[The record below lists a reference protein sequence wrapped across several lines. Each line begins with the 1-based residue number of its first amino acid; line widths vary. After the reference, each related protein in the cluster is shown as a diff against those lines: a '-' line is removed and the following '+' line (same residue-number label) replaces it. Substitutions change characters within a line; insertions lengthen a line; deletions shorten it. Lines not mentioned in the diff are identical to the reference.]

1 MRKQFISVAVT
12 LLLVTS
18 FANAQSDKS
27 TVHLINPSEVA
38 KPNGYSQAAII
49 NLGTGKMIILSGQV
63 PLNVKGELVGKDN
76 FEQQAEQVF
85 VNIQKIIEASGG
97 KMSDIVKLSYFI
109 LDTKNL
115 KTLRAVRDKYVDV
128 QHPPAST
135 LVQVSRLFR
144 DDVLLEIE
152 ATAVISGNKIQ

>member
-1 MRKQFISVAVT
+1 MRKQSILTIVA

-18 FANAQSDKS
+18 LAQAQSEKS
-27 TVHLINPSEVA
+27 GVYFMNPPEVA
-38 KPNGYSQAAII
+38 KPNGYSQAAVI
-49 NLGTGKMIILSGQV
+49 NLGTHTMLILSGQV

-85 VNIQKIIEASGG
+85 ANIQKVIEAAGG

-135 LVQVSRLFR
+135 LVQVSGLFR
-144 DDVLLEIE
+144 DDVLLEVE
-152 ATAVISGNKIQ
+152 ATAVIPVHK

>member
-1 MRKQFISVAVT
+1 MRKEIILSILF
-12 LLLVTS
+12 LLLRTS
-18 FANAQSDKS
+18 FAKAQSGQPA
-27 TVHLINPSEVA
+27 VQFINPSEVA
-38 KPNGYSQAAII
+38 KSNGYSQAAVID
-49 NLGTGKMIILSGQV
+49 LGTSKMMILSGQV
-63 PLNVKGELVGKDN
+63 PLNTKGDLIGKDN

-85 VNIQKIIEASGG
+85 ANIQKIVTAAGG

-135 LVQVSRLFR
+135 LVQVSSLFR
-144 DDVLLEIE
+144 EDILLEIE
-152 ATAVISGNKIQ
+152 ATAVIPAHK

>member
-1 MRKQFISVAVT
+1 MRKQFILSVVA

-18 FANAQSDKS
+18 LAKAQSDKS
-27 TVHLINPSEVA
+27 AVQFINPPEVV
-38 KPNGYSQAAII
+38 KPNGYSQAAVI
-49 NLGTGKMIILSGQV
+49 NLGSNKMLILSGQV
-63 PLNVKGELVGKDN
+63 PQNVKGELVGKDN

-85 VNIQKIIEASGG
+85 ANIQKIIEAAGG

-115 KTLRAVRDKYVDV
+115 KTLRTVRDKYVDV

-135 LVQVSRLFR
+135 LVQVSKLFR
-144 DDVLLEIE
+144 DDVLLEVE
-152 ATAVISGNKIQ
+152 ATAVIPVHK

>member
-1 MRKQFISVAVT
+1 MRKKSFLSVMS

-18 FANAQSDKS
+18 LVHAQSDRS
-27 TVHLINPSEVA
+27 AVHFMNPPEVV
-38 KPNGYSQAAII
+38 KPNGYSQAAVID
-49 NLGTGKMIILSGQV
+49 LGASKMVVLSGQV

-85 VNIQKIIEASGG
+85 VNIQKTITTAGG

-109 LDTKNL
+109 LDTKHL
-115 KTLRAVRDKYVDV
+115 KTLRAVRDKYIDV

-135 LVQVSRLFR
+135 LVQVSGLFR
-144 DDVLLEIE
+144 EDVLLEVE
-152 ATAVISGNKIQ
+152 ATAVIPVSK

>member
-1 MRKQFISVAVT
+1 MRKQAILTVVA
-12 LLLVTS
+12 LFLVTS
-18 FANAQSDKS
+18 LAKAQSGKS
-27 TVHLINPSEVA
+27 AIHFINPSEVA
-38 KPNGYSQAAII
+38 KSNGYSQAAVID
-49 NLGTGKMIILSGQV
+49 LGSHKMLILSGQV

-85 VNIQKIIEASGG
+85 TNIQKVVEAAGG

-135 LVQVSRLFR
+135 LVQVSKLFR
-144 DDVLLEIE
+144 DDVLLEVE
-152 ATAVISGNKIQ
+152 ATAVIPVRK

>member
-1 MRKQFISVAVT
+1 MRKQFFLSAAT

-18 FANAQSDKS
+18 LVHAQSAKS
-27 TVHLINPSEVA
+27 AVQLINPPEVV
-38 KPNGYSQAAII
+38 KPNGYSQAAVID
-49 NLGTGKMIILSGQV
+49 LGTSKMVILSGQV
-63 PLNVKGELVGKDN
+63 PLNVKGELIGKDN

-85 VNIQKIIEASGG
+85 VNIQKMMAAAGG

-115 KTLRAVRDKYVDV
+115 KTLRAVRDKYIDV

-135 LVQVSRLFR
+135 LVQVSGLFR
-144 DDVLLEIE
+144 EDVLLEIE
-152 ATAVISGNKIQ
+152 ATAVVPTGK